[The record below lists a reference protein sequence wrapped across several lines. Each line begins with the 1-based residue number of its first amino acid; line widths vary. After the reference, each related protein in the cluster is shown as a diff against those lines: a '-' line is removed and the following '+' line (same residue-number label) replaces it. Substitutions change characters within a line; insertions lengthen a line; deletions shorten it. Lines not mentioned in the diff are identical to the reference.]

1 MSSSGHGHGFWVVF
15 PILLIWFIIDFW
27 RDILTFLWEYVV
39 KLFQTLV
46 EMVELLLFILDLL
59 VRIGLF
65 IGALYLIIR
74 IVKFFR
80 EEY

>member
-46 EMVELLLFILDLL
+46 EMVEALLYIIDLL

-65 IGALYLIIR
+65 IGAIYLIIR
-74 IVKFFR
+74 VVKFFR

>member
-1 MSSSGHGHGFWVVF
+1 VSSSGHGHGFWVVF

-65 IGALYLIIR
+65 IGAIYLIIR
-74 IVKFFR
+74 VIKFFR

>member
-1 MSSSGHGHGFWVVF
+1 VSSSGHGHGFWVVF

-74 IVKFFR
+74 VVKFFR

>member
-1 MSSSGHGHGFWVVF
+1 VSSSGHGHGFWVVF

-39 KLFQTLV
+39 KLFKTLV

-65 IGALYLIIR
+65 IGAIYLIIR
-74 IVKFFR
+74 VVKFFR

>member
-39 KLFQTLV
+39 KLFKTLV
-46 EMVELLLFILDLL
+46 EMVELLLFIIDLL

-65 IGALYLIIR
+65 IGAIYLIIR
-74 IVKFFR
+74 VVKFFR

>member
-1 MSSSGHGHGFWVVF
+1 VSSSGHGYGFWVVF

-74 IVKFFR
+74 VVKFFR

>member
-65 IGALYLIIR
+65 IGAIYLIIR
-74 IVKFFR
+74 VIKFFR

>member
-39 KLFQTLV
+39 KLFKTLV

-65 IGALYLIIR
+65 IGAIYLIIR
-74 IVKFFR
+74 VVKFFR

>member
-74 IVKFFR
+74 VVKFFR